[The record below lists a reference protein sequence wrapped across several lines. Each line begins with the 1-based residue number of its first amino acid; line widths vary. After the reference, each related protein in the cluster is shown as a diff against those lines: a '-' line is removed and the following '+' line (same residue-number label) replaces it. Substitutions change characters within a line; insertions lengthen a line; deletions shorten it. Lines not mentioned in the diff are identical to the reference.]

1 MKTAYLVDGYNVIY
15 SSPFLKKLLE
25 KDIFLAQEELVRQ
38 VLGYC
43 CQEEVEGWIVFDA
56 YRRPLGNVVEKLT
69 NLIRV
74 VFTGAGQTADSY
86 IESFVS
92 RNKSRYDYIY
102 VVTFDYSE
110 VMTVID
116 NHILPRSPRSFLEE
130 IASHRKA
137 VKRGDFSPPS
147 SSQPQLFDYLGE
159 EVIDQLRRLA
169 KR

>member
-102 VVTFDYSE
+102 VVTFDYPE
-110 VMTVID
+110 MMTVVD
-116 NHILPRSPRSFLEE
+116 KHILLYSPRSFLKE
-130 IASHRKA
+130 IASGRET
-137 VKRGDFSPPS
+137 RRREDFSFRTYSGPR
-147 SSQPQLFDYLGE
+147 LFDYLGK